1 MNLIQKI
8 ENEYKPDE
16 TIFNTDDD
24 DITLLKQTLMSLKE
38 SDRIIMLLY
47 AETQSLREVGKMLGV
62 SHTII
67 YKEIKRIKKEM
78 YDIFKVNCNHNDS
91 VYLNRFKRICGE
103 C

>member
-8 ENEYKPDE
+8 EEEYKPDE
-16 TIFNTDDD
+16 TIWNEDDED
-24 DITLLKQTLMSLKE
+24 MTLLKKSLMKLNE

-67 YKEIKRIKKEM
+67 S
-78 YDIFKVNCNHNDS
+78 NSNS
-91 VYLNRFKRICGE
+91 VLLNRFERICGV

>member
-24 DITLLKQTLMSLKE
+24 DMTLLKKTLMSLKE

-78 YDIFKVNCNHNDS
+78 YDIFKLNCNHNNS
-91 VYLNRFKRICGE
+91 VLLNRFERNTRNC
-103 C
+103 

>member
-8 ENEYKPDE
+8 EEEYKPDL
-16 TIFNTDDD
+16 TIWNEDDED
-24 DITLLKQTLMSLKE
+24 MTLLKKTLMKLNE

-67 YKEIKRIKKEM
+67 FKEIKRIKKEM
-78 YDIFKVNCNHNDS
+78 YDIFKLNCTNSNS
-91 VYLNRFKRICGE
+91 VLLGRFERICGV

>member
-16 TIFNTDDD
+16 TIFNHDDD
-24 DITLLKQTLMSLKE
+24 DMTLLKKTLMSLKE
-38 SDRIIMLLY
+38 SDRIIMFLY

-78 YDIFKVNCNHNDS
+78 YDIFKINCNNNNS
-91 VYLNRFKRICGE
+91 VLLNRFERNTRNC
-103 C
+103 

>member
-1 MNLIQKI
+1 MQKI
-8 ENEYKPDE
+8 GDEYKPDE
-16 TIFNTDDD
+16 TIFNVDDND
-24 DITLLKQTLMSLKE
+24 MTLLKRSLMSLKE

-78 YDIFKVNCNHNDS
+78 YDIFKANCNHHNS
-91 VYLNRFKRICGE
+91 VYLDRFERICGE

>member
-8 ENEYKPDE
+8 EEEYKPDE
-16 TIFNTDDD
+16 TIWNKDDED
-24 DITLLKQTLMSLKE
+24 MTLLKKSLMKLNE

-67 YKEIKRIKKEM
+67 FKEINLYSMSRKKQM
-78 YDIFKVNCNHNDS
+78 NCT
-91 VYLNRFKRICGE
+91 KCGE
-103 C
+103 ALKELITELKEKINL

>member
-24 DITLLKQTLMSLKE
+24 DMTLLKKTLMSLKE

-78 YDIFKVNCNHNDS
+78 YDIFKLNCNNNNS
-91 VYLNRFKRICGE
+91 VYLDRFKRICNIS
-103 C
+103 